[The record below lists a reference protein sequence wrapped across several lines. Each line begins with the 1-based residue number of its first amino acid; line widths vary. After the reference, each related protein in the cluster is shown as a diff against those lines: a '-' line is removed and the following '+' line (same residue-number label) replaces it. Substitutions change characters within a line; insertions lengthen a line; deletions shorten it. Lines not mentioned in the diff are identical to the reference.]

1 MKRLARMAFAAVLPL
16 LLASTAN
23 SQVINLLVGNQTSF
37 NALDRYAYPS
47 RLYQGAFAGPGTG
60 PPGAFLFT
68 YGPDGNI
75 YLERNVPNATI
86 LKYDGHTGN
95 PLGTFVSDPGAY
107 FTFGPD
113 GNVYRLNS
121 AGNAVLRYNGTTGQ
135 LIGTFVSTNITNGGG
150 FLAFGPNND
159 LFVTDA
165 PTIKRF
171 NGLSGAFI

>member
-1 MKRLARMAFAAVLPL
+1 GGRPQLVRADPARRGGESPGEAWRRGGRRCEMNRLARMVFAAVLPL
-16 LLASTAN
+16 VLASPAN

-47 RLYQGAFAGPGTG
+47 GLYQGAFAGPGTG

-75 YLERNVPNATI
+75 YLERNVPHATI

-113 GNVYRLNS
+113 GNVSRLYLL
-121 AGNAVLRYNGTTGQ
+121 G
-135 LIGTFVSTNITNGGG
+135 
-150 FLAFGPNND
+150 
-159 LFVTDA
+159 
-165 PTIKRF
+165 
-171 NGLSGAFI
+171 